1 MNHSRLQ
8 ALPAFFSVCFL
19 FERCRPISLHL
30 GDKSH
35 LQGSNILT
43 LSGYFTIVTNLLIS
57 MLCGNKVVKA
67 DVDLKPIQYP
77 KKKDQLTLS

>member
-1 MNHSRLQ
+1 MDHSRLQ

-43 LSGYFTIVTNLLIS
+43 LSSYFTTVTNSVIS
-57 MLCGNKVVKA
+57 MQCDNKVVKG
-67 DVDLKPIQYP
+67 DVDLKPTIQYP
-77 KKKDQLTLS
+77 K